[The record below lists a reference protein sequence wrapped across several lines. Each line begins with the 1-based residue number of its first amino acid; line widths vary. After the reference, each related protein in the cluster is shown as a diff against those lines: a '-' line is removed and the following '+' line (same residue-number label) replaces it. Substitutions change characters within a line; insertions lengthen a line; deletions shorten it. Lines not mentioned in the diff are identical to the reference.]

1 MSWYSAFP
9 FIISIALFAGSLAA
23 GEVGY
28 RIARRAN
35 PPSGTTPGM
44 TQANIV
50 AGAILGLVGLL
61 LAFSFSF
68 GADRYAA
75 RRHYVVREATDIGTV
90 SDLAKLFPGPS
101 SKKLN
106 AELREYTTL
115 RLTRVDSA
123 ERTITRTSAEQSSE
137 KLAEKIWHT
146 YAKLRSQTK
155 SDDMS
160 KEIGLALNRVF
171 DDAMFES
178 DAEADALPGLILLM
192 LVIGTLVA
200 SAATG
205 YSACID
211 NHRRRAYEVAFAL
224 VVAVV
229 VYTILDLNAPYGG
242 FIHTSDESLRH
253 ILSLMKS

>member
-9 FIISIALFAGSLAA
+9 FLVAIALFVASLAA
-23 GEVGY
+23 GEIGY
-28 RIARRAN
+28 RIARKTG
-35 PPSGTTPGM
+35 PVGGSSPGM

-68 GADRYAA
+68 GADRYNA
-75 RRHYVVREATDIGTV
+75 RRHYVVEEAADIGTV
-90 SDLAKLFPGPS
+90 RDRVQLFPGPQS
-101 SKKLN
+101 AKLLD
-106 AELREYTTL
+106 ELREYTKL
-115 RLTRVDSA
+115 RLVRVDSA
-123 ERTITRTSAEQSSE
+123 ENTISRTTAERRSERLGE
-137 KLAEKIWHT
+137 KLWHT
-146 YAKLRSQTK
+146 YAKLRTQTK

-160 KEIGLALNRVF
+160 KEIALALNRVS
-171 DDAMFES
+171 DDAIFES
-178 DAEADALPGLILLM
+178 DAEADFLPGLILLM
-192 LVIGTLVA
+192 LITSTLVA

-211 NHRRRAYEVAFAL
+211 NHRRRVYEVAFAL

-242 FIHTSDESLRH
+242 FIHTSDEPLRH
-253 ILSLMKS
+253 LLSLMES